1 MLKRILSISGRK
13 GLYRLVKQGRNMLIV
28 ESLVDGKR
36 MPAYGSDKIISL
48 GDVSMYTTTDDVP
61 LSKVLTLLKEKTGGK
76 PVDVDALG
84 SDKAVRDYFG
94 TVLTD
99 FDDERVYTTD
109 IRKLF
114 HWYNVL
120 ISAGITDFAEEE
132 NPEEMSEKKE

>member
-13 GLYRLVKQGRNMLIV
+13 GLYRLVKQGRKMLIV

-84 SDKAVRDYFG
+84 SDKSVRDYFG

-132 NPEEMSEKKE
+132 NPEEKSEEKA

>member
-28 ESLVDGKR
+28 ESLIDGKR

-48 GDVSMYTTTDDVP
+48 GDVSMYTTGEDIP
-61 LSKVLTLLKEKTGGK
+61 LPKVLTLLKEKTEGK
-76 PVDVDALG
+76 PVDVDSLAD
-84 SDKAVRDYFG
+84 DKDIRDFFA
-94 TVLTD
+94 TILPD

-114 HWYNVL
+114 NWYNIL
-120 ISAGITDFAEEE
+120 ISAGVTDFEED
-132 NPEEMSEKKE
+132 NPEEKAE